1 MRWNRYK
8 ILSASAIKDNL
19 SPEKATQII
28 LDTANLDSEQYRLGK
43 TKVSFTSERDTMLL
57 QLKPAFLVHTKT

>member
-8 ILSASAIKDNL
+8 ILSANL
-19 SPEKATQII
+19 INDSMTPEKATQII

-43 TKVSFTSERDTMLL
+43 TKVQLSFKIPNTDITFSSLS
-57 QLKPAFLVHTKT
+57 K